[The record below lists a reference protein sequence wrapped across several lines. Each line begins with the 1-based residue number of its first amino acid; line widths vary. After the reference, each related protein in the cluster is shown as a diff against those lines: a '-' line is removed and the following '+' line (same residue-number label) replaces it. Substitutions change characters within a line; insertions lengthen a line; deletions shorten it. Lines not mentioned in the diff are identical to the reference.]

1 MRLSLLPLP
10 LALATLL
17 ASTPLQAAEPQPA
30 DSSLLPGASVA
41 DSNGY
46 LYRDVMRTF
55 SAFVTEHYNCAP
67 YHVLATRR
75 SAIEGRLVLDH
86 DGHVLSGA
94 AQEQWDVDICGEQM
108 TLAVEIAPRDQWGT
122 VVRFNRNEGAK
133 G

>member
-1 MRLSLLPLP
+1 MRLTFLPLP
-10 LALATLL
+10 LAMLL
-17 ASTPLQAAEPQPA
+17 ASTPLLAAEPQPA
-30 DSSLLPGASVA
+30 DSSLLPGGSVA

-46 LYRDVMRTF
+46 LYRDVMRAF

-75 SAIEGRLVLDH
+75 TAVDGRLLLDH

-94 AQEQWDVDICGEQM
+94 TKERWDVDICGDKVS
-108 TLAVEIAPRDQWGT
+108 LAVEIAPRDQWGT
-122 VVRFNRNEGAK
+122 VVRFARAEGAQ